1 MSEALVGLIEHL
13 VWADRAVIDSLKSQ
27 GNVPARVMEILAH
40 VLVAEQVWLKRIDKY
55 PGNAPSVWSKLSLA
69 ECEALAAENADALRS
84 LVPHIDGEGLHKT
97 VTYVNSR
104 GEEFENTLEDILLHV
119 CMHGS
124 YHRGQ
129 IAAMVRAGGGVPVN
143 TDYIGYRRSQRGS
156 KR

>member
-1 MSEALVGLIEHL
+1 MSEGLVGLIEHL
-13 VWADRAVIDSLKSQ
+13 VWADRAVIDFVKSQ

-40 VLVAEQVWLKRIDKY
+40 VLAAEQVWLKRIDKY

-69 ECEALAAENADALRS
+69 ERESLAAENADALRNF
-84 LVPHIDGEGLHKT
+84 VPHIDGESLHKT

-129 IAAMVRAGGGVPVN
+129 IAAIVRASGGVPIN
-143 TDYIGYRRSQRGS
+143 TDYIAHRRSQGGS